1 MEIVLSI
8 AGSDPSGGA
17 GIQQDIK
24 VISALG
30 GYASAVIT
38 ALTVQNTMGVQSV
51 TAVEP
56 SVVEAQIH
64 AVLTD
69 LDVKAVKIG
78 QIPNIVVARAI
89 VKELEFLR
97 TDGRSVPVIYDPIMM
112 SSSGH
117 QFMDSEC
124 VAYVAENLFPLC
136 TLVTPNL
143 PEAEMLAGTE
153 LTDVFTIKSAGT
165 ELVKKYGTAFLI
177 KGGHASGSEMTDTL
191 FTSEGGTFRFTFPK
205 VESRN
210 LHGTGCTLSSAIA
223 TYMAQGCSLPQSTG
237 MAKRFVYN
245 AITRSV
251 NLNIGHG
258 HGPLQVF

>member
-1 MEIVLSI
+1 MEIVLSR

-78 QIPNIVVARAI
+78 QIPNIGVAKAI
-89 VKELEFLR
+89 V
-97 TDGRSVPVIYDPIMM
+97 S
-112 SSSGH
+112 
-117 QFMDSEC
+117 
-124 VAYVAENLFPLC
+124 
-136 TLVTPNL
+136 
-143 PEAEMLAGTE
+143 
-153 LTDVFTIKSAGT
+153 
-165 ELVKKYGTAFLI
+165 
-177 KGGHASGSEMTDTL
+177 
-191 FTSEGGTFRFTFPK
+191 
-205 VESRN
+205 
-210 LHGTGCTLSSAIA
+210 
-223 TYMAQGCSLPQSTG
+223 
-237 MAKRFVYN
+237 
-245 AITRSV
+245 
-251 NLNIGHG
+251 
-258 HGPLQVF
+258 